1 MNGSSIGHY
10 KILEVLGQGGMA
22 TVYKAFDTKEKRDV
36 AIKIIR
42 KDAFPDEIKQ
52 RLLQRFD
59 LESRVLSRL
68 SHNNIIKMYEF
79 GQFQDS
85 PFMEMEYVDGKTL
98 KEFPKP
104 ISLELAINI
113 ILPVANSLKH
123 AHLKKI
129 LHRDIKPSNILID
142 SSGQPKLADFG
153 IAKILENY
161 DGQTLTATGV
171 GIGTPEYMAPEQA
184 LGKEVD
190 GRADVYSLGI
200 VLFELLTGIRPYLAD
215 TPMAIMMKHLNNPIP
230 KLSEYNKDLPLQLE
244 NIITK
249 ALAKD
254 PKDRFPNIDAL
265 ISAIQQIHEIT
276 YDPSQTLDELQ
287 TLLTVENSKELKNFI
302 SGSVYQDQK
311 FKKNSSNQNS
321 SYPLSKVSKTKSN
334 FSLYSLG
341 IILIGIMLLAGLLLI
356 FKSLSLPQKQT
367 VENMAS
373 QITNAITNNPTQ
385 NQAQTTT
392 ETSESLPRNF
402 TPERATYPPDV
413 IQINNIQGLTEIGNW
428 ETFNNYLTSVSWRE
442 DNKSFFISDF
452 GYGFEQYDLSTLKFT
467 GFKEDM
473 RNIYMTGFSPD
484 GLTYI
489 TRNREATQFDIWDID
504 NDRIKISITGNNG
517 FEMASPKIS
526 PDGNF
531 LAGLLDYTLK
541 IWDTNNGQ
549 PIYTLEEF
557 LTNDPWEGSY
567 EIFEFSPDSKYLA
580 TGIPLTGEI
589 KIFDMDNGTHIS
601 TIQWHEFLKSIA
613 FSPDGKK
620 LASGSNDV
628 NSRDIIR
635 IWDVASGDLIS
646 AIQKSNENV
655 TSMVYTL
662 DGETIISGSSNG
674 TVRIW
679 RTSDSSLLRTLYSSA
694 GEISCLS
701 ISHDGKFLVSVGSE
715 VILWGIKYE

>member
-1 MNGSSIGHY
+1 MIGSSIGHY
-10 KILEVLGQGGMA
+10 QIIEVLGQGGMA
-22 TVYKAFDTKEKRDV
+22 TVYKALDTKRNRDV

-59 LESRVLSRL
+59 LESKVLSRL
-68 SHNNIIKMYEF
+68 SHNNIVKLYEF
-79 GQFQDS
+79 GQFQGS
-85 PFMEMEYVDGKTL
+85 PFMVMEYVDGKTL

-104 ISLELAINI
+104 ISLDLAINL
-113 ILPVANSLKH
+113 ILPVANALDH

-161 DGQTLTATGV
+161 DGQTLTATGI

-230 KLSEYNKDLPLQLE
+230 KLSEYNKDLPIQLE

-249 ALAKD
+249 ALAKN
-254 PKDRFPNIDAL
+254 PQDRFPNIDAF
-265 ISAIQQIHEIT
+265 ISAIQQIREIT
-276 YDPSQTLDELQ
+276 FDPSLTRDELQ
-287 TLLTVENSKELKNFI
+287 TLMAVENSKELINLN
-302 SGSVYQDQK
+302 SGSVYQSQK
-311 FKKNSSNQNS
+311 FDKQSSSQFS
-321 SYPLSKVSKTKSN
+321 SFTSSKASKTKTN
-334 FSLYSLG
+334 FVSYSLG

-356 FKSLSLPQKQT
+356 FRSLTLPQKQP
-367 VENMAS
+367 VENMAN
-373 QITNAITNNPTQ
+373 QITDIITNNPTQ
-385 NQAQTTT
+385 NQAKTTT
-392 ETSESLPRNF
+392 ETSESLPQNF
-402 TPERATYPPDV
+402 SPERVTYPPDV
-413 IQINNIQGLTEIGNW
+413 IQLNNIQELTEIANW
-428 ETFNNYLTSVSWRE
+428 QTFNNYLTSVSWKE
-442 DNKSFFISDF
+442 DNTSYFISDY
-452 GYGFEQYDLSTLKFT
+452 GYGFEQYDLPTLKST
-467 GFKEDM
+467 SFKEDM

-484 GLTYI
+484 GSTYI
-489 TRNREATQFDIWDID
+489 TRNREATQFDIWDIE

-526 PDGNF
+526 PDGNL
-531 LAGLLDYTLK
+531 LAGLMDHTLK
-541 IWDTNNGQ
+541 IWDLNTGQ

-567 EIFEFSPDSKYLA
+567 EIFAFSPDSKYLA
-580 TGIPLTGEI
+580 AGIPLTGEI
-589 KIFDMDNGTHIS
+589 KIWDMNSGTLIS

-635 IWDVASGDLIS
+635 IWDVTSGDLIS

-701 ISHDGKFLVSVGSE
+701 ISHDGKYLVSVGSE
-715 VILWGIKYE
+715 VILWGIKHE